1 MRLRYTLYV
10 LTPAVLIMLL
20 PLVLLGDVIYL
31 KDGNV
36 LVVEKAWEEEGVVKY
51 HSTQGVQSL
60 PRSSVIKIKTQQAMP
75 AADPFTVRDVNVG
88 GATGSKPPAVI
99 PLPSSPVAKETV
111 NYELITRLR
120 AAALAEPA
128 NPTLKLHLAG
138 ALNVYASLRILN
150 GDYKQAKDLLLE
162 AYKCDKSF
170 RPTLI
175 HLAVVHYQTG
185 DYRLAENL
193 LLEALKAQD
202 NDSYSH
208 YLLGEVYYA
217 QDQVSAAIR
226 EWETALRQGADP
238 SLEAKIKK
246 AKNEAGTHSELGE
259 LHSLHFILRYDRQV
273 SDYNLGEKIQVTLEQ
288 LYGRLTSQLF
298 PDGPATI
305 TVILY
310 TQQAYFDITK
320 APRWSGALFDGKLR
334 IPAKG
339 VYAITP
345 ELESVLLHEL
355 THCFLHAACQD
366 RCPAWFHE
374 GVAQYMEGK
383 NAASHKK
390 LLAELS
396 SRQQL
401 FGLKQLGAG
410 FMNLSPQQATVAY
423 IEGLSAV
430 EFLVEKNGAT
440 ILQKLAGS
448 MRQNYTFDQ
457 ALQATAGKTTAAL
470 QTEWEDWLKK

>member
-1 MRLRYTLYV
+1 MRLRYTLFV
-10 LTPAVLIMLL
+10 LTSSALILL
-20 PLVLLGDVIYL
+20 ASLYLPGDVIYL

-51 HSTQGVQSL
+51 QSARGVQAL
-60 PRSSVIKIKTQQAMP
+60 PRTSVIKIKTQQAMP
-75 AADPFTVRDVNVG
+75 AADPFTVPDMNLG
-88 GATGSKPPAVI
+88 GTSGSKPPAAI
-99 PLPSSPVAKETV
+99 PLPSEPVGKEMV
-111 NYELITRLR
+111 NEELINRLR
-120 AAALAEPA
+120 AAALADPA
-128 NPTLKLHLAG
+128 NTAVKVRLAG

-162 AYKCDKSF
+162 AYKCDKSY

-175 HLAVVHYQTG
+175 HLSVVHYQTG
-185 DYRLAENL
+185 DYRPAENL
-193 LLEALKAQD
+193 LLDALKAQD
-202 NDSYSH
+202 NDSYAH

-226 EWETALRQGADP
+226 EWETAVRQGADS

-246 AKNEAGTHSELGE
+246 AKNEAGTHNELGE

-288 LYGRLTSQLF
+288 LYSRLTSQLLS
-298 PDGPATI
+298 DGPSTI

-310 TQQAYFDITK
+310 PQQAYFDITK

-339 VYAITP
+339 LYAVTP
-345 ELESVLLHEL
+345 DLESVLLHEL

-366 RCPAWFHE
+366 RCPTWFHE
-374 GVAQYMEGK
+374 GVAQFMEGK
-383 NAASHKK
+383 SASTQKK
-390 LLAELS
+390 VLAEFS

-401 FGLKQLGAG
+401 FALKQLGAG
-410 FMNLSPQQATVAY
+410 FMNLSPQQAAVAY
-423 IEGLSAV
+423 VEGLSAV

-440 ILQKLAGS
+440 ILQKLVDS

-457 ALQATAGKTTAAL
+457 ALQATAGKTTTVL